1 MLIPIEFTLPSRFPV
16 ILPVTSPLKFVIPVK
31 LPDTSKLPPIV
42 VLPPTSKFAATKEL
56 LVTVQ
61 TPAT

>member
-1 MLIPIEFTLPSRFPV
+1 MLIPIELILPSRFPV
-16 ILPVTSPLKFVIPVK
+16 TSPVTSALKLEPTFK
-31 LPDTSKLPPIV
+31 LPDIVKSPPIV
-42 VLPPTSKFAATKEL
+42 VLPPTSKFEATKEL